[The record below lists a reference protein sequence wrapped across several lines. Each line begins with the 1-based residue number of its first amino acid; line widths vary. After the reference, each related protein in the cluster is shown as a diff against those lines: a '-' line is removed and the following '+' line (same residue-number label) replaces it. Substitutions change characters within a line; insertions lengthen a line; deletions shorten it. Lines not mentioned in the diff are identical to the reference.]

1 MGKGG
6 GCGWIC
12 TWLFPL
18 KGTEPLPP
26 AILKPSPVWSLFR
39 VVTMVWNRVM
49 TCLLYTH
56 TDWCM
61 AILYSCAL
69 FILYSLIHGVF
80 ISHSRKWCKKKPKKL
95 IHLKIYI
102 FHKHGNPL
110 VSWCLNYQN
119 GDQAPGSCAYL
130 SKDDHAWLRFKSDC
144 SETSIAVLFLPWLF
158 LFLLLLGTNQQ
169 DSAQLQLVMYDAMI
183 SNHTRYS
190 YKQYETG

>member
-1 MGKGG
+1 MYLIVSFEGD
-6 GCGWIC
+6 
-12 TWLFPL
+12 
-18 KGTEPLPP
+18 GTSPSSNTET
-26 AILKPSPVWSLFR
+26 KPGLISLQSGDNGLEQSNDMFT
-39 VVTMVWNRVM
+39 VH
-49 TCLLYTH
+49 TH

-169 DSAQLQLVMYDAMI
+169 DSSQLQLVMYDAMI

-190 YKQYETG
+190 FKQYETG